1 MHHVT
6 SSPLQVPING
16 TGLPTNQECHLPTN
30 CFSYRNFLRNVAIS
44 SAGRKLKTSSENE
57 AHLGFSLL
65 YGTH

>member
-30 CFSYRNFLRNVAIS
+30 GFSYENFQEMWQYQVLE
-44 SAGRKLKTSSENE
+44 EN
-57 AHLGFSLL
+57 
-65 YGTH
+65 